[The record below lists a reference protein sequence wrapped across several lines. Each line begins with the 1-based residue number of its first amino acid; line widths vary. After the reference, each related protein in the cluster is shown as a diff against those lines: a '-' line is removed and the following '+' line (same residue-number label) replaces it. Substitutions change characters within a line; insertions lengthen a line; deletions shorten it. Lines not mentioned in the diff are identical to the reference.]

1 MNKSNHYS
9 NASHLSSVQTSS
21 VDFQLYFTDIN
32 SLDDITS
39 SILNFWQVCHPSQKT
54 GSSGNPTNLLQS
66 LIFCQSRPAAQQTP
80 AVPGHPWAPWTGQ
93 DAAYYSTGQTANPIC
108 QQRGKQARN
117 AAWRKLFVMLWFS
130 HLFTYHLLVRAVP
143 PRTGW
148 HFIWVG
154 LEKQSA
160 GIVTRRW
167 TTQASFFFFQCD
179 ATQSWYL
186 SAFIHSF
193 FQSVIVRG
201 IFQPSFPSCLQCK
214 PQHSSAAI

>member
-1 MNKSNHYS
+1 MNNSNHYS

-66 LIFCQSRPAAQQTP
+66 LIFCQRRPAAQQTP
-80 AVPGHPWAPWTGQ
+80 AVPGHPWASWAGQ
-93 DAAYYSTGQTANPIC
+93 DAAYYSTGQTANLIC

-167 TTQASFFFFQCD
+167 TTQASFFFFCSVMQHSLD
-179 ATQSWYL
+179 IL
-186 SAFIHSF
+186 VHLFIHSF
-193 FQSVIVRG
+193 SQS
-201 IFQPSFPSCLQCK
+201 L
-214 PQHSSAAI
+214 